1 MRAASNANPTDG
13 NPTNSGGPRQ
23 ILDPSGALTAPA
35 PMAGEQMVAAHRLM
49 RLTRLLDARLI
60 SLSRRDAIGTYP
72 PIEGQEAAAVGSAF
86 ALDPARDWIVPSYR
100 EQGALLCH
108 GLPLDNLIANYFG
121 KPDAARIPDDV
132 NVLTRQQ
139 AIGTQISH
147 AVGLAW
153 GLRLRRT
160 GGVVL
165 AYFGDGA
172 SSEGDFHEAANLAGV
187 QRAPVVL
194 FLQNNGWAISVPAT
208 RQTAATCFADR
219 GAGYGMPGVQV
230 DGNDVLAVY
239 EATKAAAARA
249 RCGDGP
255 TLIEAH
261 TYRLNVHN
269 TADHPRRYRSEEDEV
284 AAREREPLA
293 RVRRYLLSANLTD
306 VESLTALDAELTD
319 QIDAAITRV
328 QALPQPNP
336 RAVMEHVYAD
346 LPPRLHEQFVT
357 ALTQSGGW

>member
-1 MRAASNANPTDG
+1 MLAAYRA
-13 NPTNSGGPRQ
+13 
-23 ILDPSGALTAPA
+23 
-35 PMAGEQMVAAHRLM
+35 M
-49 RLTRLLDARLI
+49 RLARLLDGRLM
-60 SLSRRDAIGTYP
+60 SLSRRDAVGTYP
-72 PIEGQEAAAVGSAF
+72 PIEGQEAAAVGSAY

-100 EQGALLCH
+100 EQGALLRH

-121 KPDAARIPDDV
+121 KLDAARIPDDV
-132 NVLTRQQ
+132 NILTRQQ

-187 QRAPVVL
+187 QKAPVVL

-208 RQTAATCFADR
+208 TQTAAASFADR
-219 GAGYGMPGVQV
+219 GPGYGFPGVRV
-230 DGNDVLAVY
+230 DGNDLLAVY
-239 EATKAAAARA
+239 EVTKAAVERA
-249 RCGDGP
+249 RRGGGP
-255 TLIEAH
+255 TLIEAV

-269 TADHPRRYRSEEDEV
+269 TADHPRRYRSEEDET
-284 AAREREPLA
+284 AARAREPLA
-293 RVRRYLLSANLTD
+293 RLRRYLLSADLVNE
-306 VESLTALDAELTD
+306 ESLAALDAELTE

-328 QALPQPNP
+328 QALPRPDP
-336 RAVMEHVYAD
+336 RAVMEHVYED
-346 LPPRLHEQFVT
+346 MPPGLRTQVVT
-357 ALTQSGGW
+357 ALTQGGGW